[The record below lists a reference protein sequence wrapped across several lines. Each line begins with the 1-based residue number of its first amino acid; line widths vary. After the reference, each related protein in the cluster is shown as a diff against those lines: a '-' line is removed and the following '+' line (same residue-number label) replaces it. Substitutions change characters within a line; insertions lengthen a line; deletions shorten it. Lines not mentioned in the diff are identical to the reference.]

1 MRLPIVLD
9 SFEIFS
15 LYKEIS
21 IDDDLLKETMMLKIL
36 NKTLNYCQITQ
47 KKEQI
52 SSFYP
57 YIETVYSLVVS
68 NYNNIVEITT
78 E

>member
-1 MRLPIVLD
+1 
-9 SFEIFS
+9 
-15 LYKEIS
+15 
-21 IDDDLLKETMMLKIL
+21 MLKIL

-57 YIETVYSLVVS
+57 YKETVYSLVVS
-68 NYNNIVEITT
+68 NYNNIVGITT

>member
-1 MRLPIVLD
+1 
-9 SFEIFS
+9 
-15 LYKEIS
+15 
-21 IDDDLLKETMMLKIL
+21 MMLKIL

-52 SSFYP
+52 FSYYP

-68 NYNNIVEITT
+68 NYNNIELKLNKNFDLL
-78 E
+78 